1 MQLRATGAHLLEMK
15 GLDVSFALSSAS
27 PANSD
32 LFRDAMSRVAGA
44 VHLIT
49 TDGVAGKA
57 GLTATAVASVSAEP
71 PTLLVCLNA
80 TSRTAQILRENGH
93 FAVNTLAAG
102 HQELANVFAGRT
114 PARGLARFEH
124 GKWQD
129 GPDGQP
135 ILADALLAFSCAV
148 QEIKPVA
155 THLVVIG
162 TISRIALGQA
172 HAGLVYTRRAFHAV

>member
-1 MQLRATGAHLLEMK
+1 
-15 GLDVSFALSSAS
+15 
-27 PANSD
+27 
-32 LFRDAMSRVAGA
+32 MSRVAGA
-44 VHLIT
+44 VHLIA
-49 TDGVAGKA
+49 TDGAAGKA

-80 TSRTAQILRENGH
+80 TSRTAAILRENGR

-114 PARGLARFEH
+114 PAKGLARFEH
-124 GKWQD
+124 GKWQV

-135 ILADALLAFSCAV
+135 VLADALLAFSCDV
-148 QEIKPVA
+148 KEIKPVA
-155 THLVVIG
+155 THLIVIG
-162 TISRIALGQA
+162 AISHIALGQA